1 MQKSTGQHLAPVDT
15 HQLSQPMTTRLTDRL
30 AEMCARHIASTEAAE
45 RELKE
50 LRQDLHKL
58 MNSADQLLEDL
69 GDCDDQ

>member
-1 MQKSTGQHLAPVDT
+1 
-15 HQLSQPMTTRLTDRL
+15 MTTRLTDRL

-69 GDCDDQ
+69 GDCDE